1 MAGQRGILDE
11 GLRGRPAAGSG
22 QATLL
27 AHAGEPRTSKGL
39 GSVTLKIN
47 NQHTPEVQKLKSLLY
62 VCVECLIGKQR
73 NQFSLGSLSRV
84 PYRTE
89 LTESSR
95 VRQKGGVPGP
105 PTRNPSPRIHRR
117 PSGLPTAL
125 QEQSIIPGS
134 APARNVFRYWGS
146 PQACCHG
153 YIPLDYI
160 TLLYVFSLRYG
171 QSYCMRLF
179 SR

>member
-1 MAGQRGILDE
+1 MGGDGFWKRDYGW
-11 GLRGRPAAGSG
+11 GVRVRRPFGARR
-22 QATLL
+22 
-27 AHAGEPRTSKGL
+27 RTRSSVPWTVRN
-39 GSVTLKIN
+39 SVTLKIN